1 MTRFANK
8 NEETLNNFIRWSKRT
23 DRNVQRLHKYGLSLD
38 SNIHLPRS
46 LKAKL
51 IEGLNKKC
59 HNINMYISIQD
70 YLNPTT
76 LAQCWVVSIIDYNL
90 LTDKWALVELDRQYL
105 NPNRL
110 LKLIFHGR
118 YGEEEDHQYFSIT
131 SQNFKDALDKFITP
145 FVNDYNDLVN
155 KGYIIGCKLD
165 AADIKRE
172 LNAATKVNAKRV
184 VEPLGDKMDC
194 RWMLASDVQLIDS
207 IKTLTSALIK
217 FNLLHIYTGYAGS
230 GKSTHAIYDIP
241 SFDCIS
247 VTRSN
252 TVGMSLEGKYHRI
265 HSDSSFIPKSITA
278 YNLSKTPNVNVI
290 IDEFSQWELHDLET
304 LESILSQANTYNK
317 HVYILGDTLQM
328 KGFIS
333 RGSLLEPYIQLY
345 KACGGVVI
353 ECNELH
359 RCEDVNYNSK
369 VLQYIQS
376 GDANYLSEYIH
387 VGSFGDI
394 TEDDF
399 ENIIVNGVILTD
411 CGDSD
416 KMFNNR
422 RGCKYANHLVI
433 DYLAKRNGIAYESVN
448 DALMELTKKGSCI
461 NLLANDTCIMDLKAY
476 KNSERERE
484 RIDYKLLK
492 NERAELSY
500 KNGSY
505 TIELER
511 RSADGEMISWEFD
524 SVDEAMEHFTLG
536 YAITVTRAQG
546 LEWDNVIYVQDSYYG
561 TNYEK
566 FYVAMTRCMQTS
578 KCLVSAPLRRMHP
591 ESIASHFSVRSLDE

>member
-1 MTRFANK
+1 MAEFKNK
-8 NEETLNNFIRWSKRT
+8 HEETLNNFIRWSKRT
-23 DRNVQRLHKYGLSLD
+23 DRNIQRLHKYGLSLD
-38 SNIHLPRS
+38 SIVHLPRP

-59 HNINMYISIQD
+59 NNVGMYISIKD
-70 YLNPTT
+70 YLNPAT
-76 LAQCWVVSIIDYNL
+76 LAQCWIVSIINYNI
-90 LTDKWALVELDRQYL
+90 LTDRWALVELDRQYL
-105 NPNRL
+105 DPTRL

-118 YGEEEDHQYFSIT
+118 YDKEDHQYFSIT
-131 SQNFKDALDKFITP
+131 YQNLKDALDKFITP

-155 KGYIIGCKLD
+155 KGYIAGRELD
-165 AADIKRE
+165 VADIKRE
-172 LNAATKVNAKRV
+172 LNAAAKVNAKRV
-184 VEPLGDKMDC
+184 VEPLGDKMDY

-207 IKTLTSALIK
+207 IKALTSTLIK

-230 GKSTHAIYDIP
+230 GKSTHAICDIP

-252 TVGMSLEGKYHRI
+252 TVGMSLDAKYHRI

-304 LESILSQANTYNK
+304 LESILSQANAYNK

-359 RCEDVNYNSK
+359 RCEDFNYNGK

-376 GDANYLSEYIH
+376 GDPNYLSEYIAK
-387 VGSFGDI
+387 GSFGDI

-399 ENIIVNGVILTD
+399 ERIITNGVILTD

-416 KMFNNR
+416 KMFNNG

-433 DYLAKRNGIAYESVN
+433 HYLAKQNGIDYESVN
-448 DALMELTKKGSCI
+448 DALTELAKKGKCI
-461 NLLANDTCIMDLKAY
+461 NLLANDTCIMNLEAY
-476 KNSERERE
+476 KDSESERE
-484 RIDYKLLK
+484 RIDYKLFR
-492 NERAELSY
+492 NERAKLSY
-500 KNGSY
+500 RNGRY
-505 TIELER
+505 TVELER
-511 RSADGEMISWEFD
+511 RSVDDEEISWRFA
-524 SVDEAMEHFTLG
+524 SVDDAMEHFTLG

-561 TNYEK
+561 TNYET
-566 FYVAMTRCMQTS
+566 FYVAMTRCKQTS
-578 KCLVSAPLRRMHP
+578 KCLISAPLRRMHP

>member
-1 MTRFANK
+1 MARFKNK
-8 NEETLNNFIRWSKRT
+8 NEETLDNFISWARKT
-23 DRNVQRLHKYGLSLD
+23 NKNIQRMHKYGISLE
-38 SNIHLPRS
+38 SNIHLPRQ
-46 LKAKL
+46 LKARL

-59 HNINMYISIQD
+59 NNVNTYISIKD

-76 LAQCWVVSIIDYNL
+76 LAQCWIVSIINYNL
-90 LTDKWALVELDRQYL
+90 LTDRWALVELDHQYL
-105 NPNRL
+105 NPTRL
-110 LKLIFHGR
+110 LKLIFHSR
-118 YGEEEDHQYFSIT
+118 YEAEDYQYFSIT
-131 SQNFKDALDKFITP
+131 YQNLKDALDKLITP
-145 FVNDYNDLVN
+145 FINDYNGLVN
-155 KGYIIGCKLD
+155 KGYIIGRELD
-165 AADIKRE
+165 VADIKRE
-172 LNAATKVNAKRV
+172 LNAAIKANVKRV
-184 VEPLGDKMDC
+184 VEPLGDKITP
-194 RWMLASDVQLIDS
+194 RLMLASDVQLIDS
-207 IKTLTSALIK
+207 IKSLTSALIR
-217 FNLLHIYTGYAGS
+217 FNLLHIYAGYAGS
-230 GKSTHAIYDIP
+230 GKSTHAICDIP

-252 TVGMSLEGKYHRI
+252 TVGMSLDAKYRKI

-345 KACGGVVI
+345 KTCGGVVI

-359 RCEDVNYNSK
+359 RCEDLNYNDK
-369 VLQYIQS
+369 VLQYIHS
-376 GDANYLSEYIH
+376 GDANYLSEYITI
-387 VGSFGDI
+387 GSFEDI

-399 ENIIVNGVILTD
+399 ENVISNGVILTD

-416 KMFNNR
+416 KMYNNR
-422 RGCKYANHLVI
+422 RGCRYANHLVI
-433 DYLAKRNGIAYESVN
+433 DYLAKQNGIDYESVN
-448 DALMELTKKGSCI
+448 DALTELAKKGSRI
-461 NLLANDTCIMDLKAY
+461 NLLANETCIMNSNGY
-476 KNSERERE
+476 KNSESERE
-484 RIDYKLLK
+484 CMDHKLFR

-500 KNGSY
+500 RNGRY
-505 TIELER
+505 AIELER
-511 RSADGEMISWEFD
+511 RSADNKKISWEFD
-524 SVDEAMEHFTLG
+524 SVDDAMEHFTLG

-561 TNYEK
+561 TSYEA
-566 FYVAMTRCMQTS
+566 FYVAMTRCKQTS
-578 KCLVSAPLRRMHP
+578 KCLVNRPLKRMHP